1 MLVALVLSCGNSHC
15 ITVILSFYRV
25 ILFVLL
31 FIMHM
36 LIVLILPAYKWLL
49 PFAADV

>member
-1 MLVALVLSCGNSHC
+1 MHEQHRGLYRKVWQILYPFIVL
-15 ITVILSFYRV
+15 FY
-25 ILFVLL
+25 FVLL

-36 LIVLILPAYKWLL
+36 FIVLILRAYKWLP